1 MPCFIAWQALHVDHV
16 CKQVQLAPATEAA
29 AESALHGELFLGQRL
44 LLAGAGGDSRGR
56 CKQQPVPRCHPTA
69 TAPATLGLKD
79 TEPTEPASPRHSLA
93 LTALCR
99 GSSLCPLLCQPLPS
113 EGPPGKQAVG
123 RHSEEAAPSH
133 SFSGSLPEPPTPLDS
148 SPSAPFWCQNIR
160 TECKVGF
167 SVPCQFP
174 ALAAKQG
181 AELTSVSCRKKPALP
196 CTPWGCGSCLQ
207 GQHQAAVRTRSAP
220 TAAKDTV

>member
-1 MPCFIAWQALHVDHV
+1 MQR
-16 CKQVQLAPATEAA
+16 ATCPEM
-29 AESALHGELFLGQRL
+29 SSHSYC
-44 LLAGAGGDSRGR
+44 SRYPWSQGHR
-56 CKQQPVPRCHPTA
+56 AHR
-69 TAPATLGLKD
+69 
-79 TEPTEPASPRHSLA
+79 ASLTRHSLA

-123 RHSEEAAPSH
+123 RQSEEAAPSH
-133 SFSGSLPEPPTPLDS
+133 SFSGSLPEPPIPLDS
-148 SPSAPFWCQNIR
+148 SPSAPVWCQNIG

>member
-1 MPCFIAWQALHVDHV
+1 MQTATCPEMSSHSYCSSYPWSQGHRAHRASLTPSQPGSDRPVSR
-16 CKQVQLAPATEAA
+16 QLTVSTPLSPPSPLKAPQESRQWGGTQKRPLPAT
-29 AESALHGELFLGQRL
+29 
-44 LLAGAGGDSRGR
+44 
-56 CKQQPVPRCHPTA
+56 
-69 TAPATLGLKD
+69 
-79 TEPTEPASPRHSLA
+79 ASQD
-93 LTALCR
+93 LC
-99 GSSLCPLLCQPLPS
+99 LNLPS
-113 EGPPGKQAVG
+113 
-123 RHSEEAAPSH
+123 
-133 SFSGSLPEPPTPLDS
+133 PLDS
-148 SPSAPFWCQNIR
+148 SPSAPVWCQNIG